1 MKEQEKIMAPARWVS
16 SLVVAAL
23 IVGIAG
29 CAGGSAKKNSITGQ
43 FTNANGQG
51 VEIELRKWTPG
62 RQGQQGRFSAIAEC
76 TSDMTGKFEMD
87 IARSLPM
94 DFYQLM
100 IGRTIPMVV
109 IMDSTM
115 GVHITASVPEAGYL
129 VDAEIKGSIPT
140 AEVHE
145 YYAKAMPL
153 QTTLS
158 MVSGMMQQAPDA
170 ESRQKL
176 SDRALNKKQ
185 EINAWANEF
194 LQSHDG
200 SLAQLGPLE
209 HLDPSTNT
217 ATFQK
222 VLKSTADRMTS
233 GAFHQALTAAIAG
246 QITQQQNQRVVKK
259 GNGANTA
266 RAQKNSRYGVGDVA
280 PEIAMNDPEG
290 VERKL
295 SDLKGKVVLLDFW
308 ASWCGPCR
316 RENPNVVNAYNEYQS
331 KGFEVFSV
339 SLDKQTDRWVQ
350 AIEQDGLLWPNHVS
364 DLNGWQ
370 NAASR
375 AYGVTS
381 IPHAV
386 LIDQDGVIAAT
397 HLRGR
402 ALQQKLNELLQ

>member
-1 MKEQEKIMAPARWVS
+1 MAPARWVS

-194 LQSHDG
+194 LQS
-200 SLAQLGPLE
+200 QTCP
-209 HLDPSTNT
+209 DPKT
-217 ATFQK
+217 
-222 VLKSTADRMTS
+222 
-233 GAFHQALTAAIAG
+233 
-246 QITQQQNQRVVKK
+246 
-259 GNGANTA
+259 
-266 RAQKNSRYGVGDVA
+266 
-280 PEIAMNDPEG
+280 
-290 VERKL
+290 
-295 SDLKGKVVLLDFW
+295 
-308 ASWCGPCR
+308 
-316 RENPNVVNAYNEYQS
+316 
-331 KGFEVFSV
+331 
-339 SLDKQTDRWVQ
+339 
-350 AIEQDGLLWPNHVS
+350 
-364 DLNGWQ
+364 
-370 NAASR
+370 
-375 AYGVTS
+375 
-381 IPHAV
+381 
-386 LIDQDGVIAAT
+386 
-397 HLRGR
+397 
-402 ALQQKLNELLQ
+402 

>member
-1 MKEQEKIMAPARWVS
+1 MKEQEKIMRPAQWMS
-16 SLVVAAL
+16 SVVIAAL
-23 IVGIAG
+23 MLTIGG
-29 CAGGSAKKNSITGQ
+29 CAGGNVKKNSVAGQ

-62 RQGQQGRFSAIAEC
+62 REGQQGRFSPIAEC
-76 TSDMTGKFEMD
+76 TSDMTGKFELPID
-87 IARSLPM
+87 RQLPM

-100 IGRTIPMVV
+100 VARTIPMVI

-115 GVHITASVPEAGYL
+115 GVYITAEVPEAGFL
-129 VDAEIKGSIPT
+129 VDAEIKGSTPT
-140 AEVHE
+140 SEVHE
-145 YYAKAMPL
+145 YYAKAMPI

-158 MVSGMMQQAPDA
+158 MVRGMMQQAPDA
-170 ESRQKL
+170 ESRQSL
-176 SDRALNKKQ
+176 SDRSMKKKR
-185 EINAWANEF
+185 EADVWANEF
-194 LQSHDG
+194 LRSHEG

-209 HLDPSTNT
+209 HLDPNKNT

-222 VLKSTADRMTS
+222 VLKSTAERMGS
-233 GAFHQALTAAIAG
+233 GAFHQALTAAISG
-246 QITQQQNQRVVKK
+246 QIIQKKNQRVVKK
-259 GNGANTA
+259 GNGANKA
-266 RAQKNSRYGVGDVA
+266 RASKNSLYGVGDVA
-280 PEIAMNDPEG
+280 PEIAMSDPDG

-331 KGFEVFSV
+331 QGFEVFSV
-339 SLDKQTDRWVQ
+339 SLDKQADRWAQ
-350 AIEQDGLLWPNHVS
+350 AIEQDGLVWPNHVS

-386 LIDQDGVIAAT
+386 LIDRDGVITAT

-402 ALQQKLNELLQ
+402 ALQQKINELLQ